1 MLGGI
6 VPKGDHPALRDLG
19 VRQIFTPTDFRLVDV
34 VGSLLDL
41 CAV

>member
-1 MLGGI
+1 
-6 VPKGDHPALRDLG
+6 VK
-19 VRQIFTPTDFRLVDV
+19 QIFTPTDFRLVDD